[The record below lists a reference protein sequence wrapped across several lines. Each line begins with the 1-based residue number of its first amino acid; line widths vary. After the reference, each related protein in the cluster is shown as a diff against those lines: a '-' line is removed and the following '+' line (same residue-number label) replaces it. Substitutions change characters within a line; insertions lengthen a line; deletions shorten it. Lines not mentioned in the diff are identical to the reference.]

1 MYFDLGQQAA
11 HSILA
16 ISSERYHLIG
26 GATALVAEIM
36 RYGAMRSERLVV

>member
-1 MYFDLGQQAA
+1 MYFDLGQLAA

-26 GATALVAEIM
+26 SATTVVAEIM
-36 RYGAMRSERLVV
+36 RYGA

>member
-1 MYFDLGQQAA
+1 MRYSGCTLIWVNRPP

-26 GATALVAEIM
+26 SETTLVEEIM
-36 RYGAMRSERLVV
+36 